1 MSNMERN
8 FSNNKRGKKR
18 KFKKILILEII
29 FLILGISVLF
39 AVFYFEGKLGK
50 IARTQKLTDEQ
61 AGITKREVKEPEKEE
76 PKKHLTRYETLVLY
90 GLDSRQN
97 QLDGGTNSDVMIICA
112 IDNDKKQIRLLSIYR
127 DTYMDNGSENGNII
141 LKRANSAFLYG
152 YDRSIRMINRNLDL
166 DVKSYVSASFAAV
179 TKAVDAFGGIE
190 VELTDK
196 EAKQINRYLKETAK
210 VAGVPCRFLQ
220 TGGKIILDG
229 AQATTYARIRKGV
242 GDDFSRANR
251 QRIVIKK
258 LFEKARKFDVIQLN
272 RAMDTVL
279 PYISTNLDNSQI
291 LDYVK
296 DLATYDIVETAAFPF
311 DFTTTYV
318 GKAAVIVPINL
329 NKNVLDVHRYLYPEK
344 DPDYDTSQLV
354 KTISYTIRN
363 RTGVNDNTPKLEIEY
378 YNGEDANKVGN
389 SMNKPENIP
398 SEKEENSDKSDS
410 DKQKDIKSSGTD
422 NSKNVNKTP

>member
-1 MSNMERN
+1 MNDIERK
-8 FSNNKRGKKR
+8 SGNNRRGKK
-18 KFKKILILEII
+18 KKLKKVLILEMV
-29 FLILGISVLF
+29 FLILGIGLLF

-50 IARTQKLTDEQ
+50 IARTEKLTDKQ
-61 AGITKREVKEPEKEE
+61 AGIVPRETKETEKEE
-76 PKKHLTRYETLVLY
+76 QPKKHLIRYETLVLY
-90 GLDSRQN
+90 GLDSRKN
-97 QLDGGTNSDVMIICA
+97 QLDGGANSDVMMICA

-127 DTYMDNGSENGNII
+127 DTYMDNGSESGNII

-190 VELTDK
+190 VEITDQ
-196 EAKQINRYLKETAK
+196 EARQINRYLNETAR
-210 VAGVPCRFLQ
+210 VAGVPCNLLKS
-220 TGGKIILDG
+220 GGKITLDG

-272 RAMDTVL
+272 KAMDEVL

-291 LDYVK
+291 LDYIK

-311 DFTTTYV
+311 DFTSKYV

-329 NKNVLDVHRYLYPEK
+329 NKNVLDAHKYLYPER
-344 DPDYDTSQLV
+344 DSNYDTSQLV
-354 KTISYTIRN
+354 KTISDQIKYK
-363 RTGVNDNTPKLEIEY
+363 TGVNDNTPKLNVKY

-398 SEKEENSDKSDS
+398 SEKKEEDS
-410 DKQKDIKSSGTD
+410 G
-422 NSKNVNKTP
+422 KNVNHTP

>member
-1 MSNMERN
+1 MSDIEHN
-8 FSNNKRGKKR
+8 FNNNRKGKKK
-18 KFKKILILEII
+18 KFKKILVLEMILL
-29 FLILGISVLF
+29 FLGIGALF

-50 IARTQKLTDEQ
+50 IARTKKLTDEQ
-61 AGITKREVKEPEKEE
+61 AGIVKREVKEPEAEE
-76 PKKHLTRYETLVLY
+76 PKKHLIRYETLVLY

-97 QLDGGTNSDVMIICA
+97 QLDGGTNSDVMMVCA

-127 DTYMDNGSENGNII
+127 DTYMDNGSDNGNII

-166 DVKSYVSASFAAV
+166 DIKSYVSASFAAV

-190 VELTDK
+190 IEITDK
-196 EAKQINRYLKETAK
+196 EARQINRYLKETAR
-210 VAGVPCRFLQ
+210 VAGVPCHFLKA
-220 TGGKIILDG
+220 GGKLTLDG

-258 LFEKARKFDVIQLN
+258 LFEKARKFDVMQLN
-272 RAMDTVL
+272 KAMDDVL

-291 LDYVK
+291 LDYIK
-296 DLATYDIVETAAFPF
+296 DLVTYDIVETAAFPF
-311 DFTTTYV
+311 DFTSTYV

-329 NKNVLDVHRYLYPEK
+329 NKNVLDVHKYLYPER
-344 DPDYDTSQLV
+344 DPNYDTSQLV
-354 KTISYTIRN
+354 KTISDHIKNT
-363 RTGVNDNTPKLEIEY
+363 TGVTDNTPKLEIKY

-398 SEKEENSDKSDS
+398 NEQKEEGTHKSDT
-410 DKQKDIKSSGTD
+410 DKQKDTKNGIN
-422 NSKNVNKTP
+422 NSKNVNKIP

>member
-1 MSNMERN
+1 MNDIERK
-8 FSNNKRGKKR
+8 SGNNRKGKK
-18 KFKKILILEII
+18 KKLKKVLILEMV
-29 FLILGISVLF
+29 FLILGIGLLF

-50 IARTQKLTDEQ
+50 IARTEKLTDKQ
-61 AGITKREVKEPEKEE
+61 AGIVPRETKETEKEE
-76 PKKHLTRYETLVLY
+76 QPKKHLIRYETLVLY
-90 GLDSRQN
+90 GLDSRKN
-97 QLDGGTNSDVMIICA
+97 QLDGGANSDVMMICA

-127 DTYMDNGSENGNII
+127 DTYMDNGSESGNII

-190 VELTDK
+190 VEITDQ
-196 EAKQINRYLKETAK
+196 EARQINRYLNETAR
-210 VAGVPCRFLQ
+210 VAGVPCNLLKS
-220 TGGKIILDG
+220 GGKITLDG

-272 RAMDTVL
+272 KAMDEVL

-291 LDYVK
+291 LDYIK

-311 DFTTTYV
+311 DFTSKYV

-329 NKNVLDVHRYLYPEK
+329 NKNVLDAHKYLYPER
-344 DPDYDTSQLV
+344 DSNYDTSQLV
-354 KTISYTIRN
+354 KTISDQIKYK
-363 RTGVNDNTPKLEIEY
+363 TGVNDNTPKLNVKY

-398 SEKEENSDKSDS
+398 SEKKEEDS
-410 DKQKDIKSSGTD
+410 G
-422 NSKNVNKTP
+422 KNVNHTP

>member
-1 MSNMERN
+1 MNDIERK
-8 FSNNKRGKKR
+8 SGNNRRGKK
-18 KFKKILILEII
+18 KKLKKVLILEMV
-29 FLILGISVLF
+29 FLILGIGLLF

-50 IARTQKLTDEQ
+50 IARTEKLTDKQ
-61 AGITKREVKEPEKEE
+61 AGIVPRETKETEKEE
-76 PKKHLTRYETLVLY
+76 QPKKHLIRYETLVLY
-90 GLDSRQN
+90 GLDSRKN
-97 QLDGGTNSDVMIICA
+97 QLDGGANSDVMMICA

-127 DTYMDNGSENGNII
+127 DTYMDNGSESGNII

-152 YDRSIRMINRNLDL
+152 YDRSIRMRNRNLDL

-190 VELTDK
+190 VEITDQ
-196 EAKQINRYLKETAK
+196 EARQINRYLNETAR
-210 VAGVPCRFLQ
+210 VAGVPCNLLKS
-220 TGGKIILDG
+220 GGKITLDG

-272 RAMDTVL
+272 KAMDEVL

-291 LDYVK
+291 LDYIK

-311 DFTTTYV
+311 DFTSKYV

-329 NKNVLDVHRYLYPEK
+329 NKNVLDAHKYLYPER
-344 DPDYDTSQLV
+344 DSNYDTSQLV
-354 KTISYTIRN
+354 KTISDQIKYK
-363 RTGVNDNTPKLEIEY
+363 TGVNDNTPKLNVKY

-398 SEKEENSDKSDS
+398 SEKKEEDS
-410 DKQKDIKSSGTD
+410 G
-422 NSKNVNKTP
+422 KNVNHTP

>member
-1 MSNMERN
+1 MNDIERK
-8 FSNNKRGKKR
+8 SGNNRRGKK
-18 KFKKILILEII
+18 KKLKKVLILETV
-29 FLILGISVLF
+29 FLILGIGLLF

-50 IARTQKLTDEQ
+50 IARTEKLTDKQ
-61 AGITKREVKEPEKEE
+61 AGIVPRETKETEKEE
-76 PKKHLTRYETLVLY
+76 QPKKHLIRYETLVLY
-90 GLDSRQN
+90 GLDSRKN
-97 QLDGGTNSDVMIICA
+97 QLDGGANSDVMMICA

-127 DTYMDNGSENGNII
+127 DTYMDNGSESGNII

-190 VELTDK
+190 VEITDQ
-196 EAKQINRYLKETAK
+196 EARQINRYLNETAR
-210 VAGVPCRFLQ
+210 VAGVPCNLLKS
-220 TGGKIILDG
+220 GGKITLDG

-272 RAMDTVL
+272 KAMDEVL

-291 LDYVK
+291 LDYIK

-311 DFTTTYV
+311 DFTSKYV

-329 NKNVLDVHRYLYPEK
+329 NKNVLDAHKYLYPER
-344 DPDYDTSQLV
+344 DSNYDTSQLV
-354 KTISYTIRN
+354 KTISDQIKYK
-363 RTGVNDNTPKLEIEY
+363 TGVNDNTPKLNVKY

-398 SEKEENSDKSDS
+398 SEKKEEDS
-410 DKQKDIKSSGTD
+410 G
-422 NSKNVNKTP
+422 KNVNHTP